1 MKLILTQEVSG
12 LGIAGDVVTVKD
24 GYARN
29 FLMPRSL
36 ATPWTKGG
44 EKQVVQIKRARKVRE
59 IRDLDHA
66 QEVKAQLEGLT
77 ITLPAKAGDGGRLFG
92 SVTSADVAAAVKAA
106 GGPVLDK
113 RKIEIT
119 KAIKSVGKHSA
130 VVQIHAG
137 VVASVRFEVVS
148 A

>member
-77 ITLPAKAGDGGRLFG
+77 ITLSAKAGDAGRLFG

>member
-12 LGIAGDVVTVKD
+12 LGIAGHVVTVKD

-77 ITLPAKAGDGGRLFG
+77 ITLSAKAGDAGRLFG

-137 VVASVRFEVVS
+137 VVASVKFEVVS

>member
-77 ITLPAKAGDGGRLFG
+77 IALSAKAGDAGRLCG

-137 VVASVRFEVVS
+137 VVASVKFEVVS

>member
-29 FLMPRSL
+29 FLMPRGF

-66 QEVKAQLEGLT
+66 QE
-77 ITLPAKAGDGGRLFG
+77 AKAGDAGRLFG

-137 VVASVRFEVVS
+137 VVASVKFEVVS

>member
-77 ITLPAKAGDGGRLFG
+77 ITLSAKAGDAGRLFG

-137 VVASVRFEVVS
+137 VVASVKFEVVS